1 MVKNMEILYGIVLLI
16 VFVAGF
22 GIGITVPFFVKKYMQ
37 DILDKISDETKIDNK
52 EEDKPITVQNL
63 TQDIK
68 DEWMFGYTS
77 RKEEGE

>member
-1 MVKNMEILYGIVLLI
+1 MEILYGIVLLI

-37 DILDKISDETKIDNK
+37 DILDKISAETKIDNK
-52 EEDKPITVQNL
+52 EEDKPITVQSL

>member
-1 MVKNMEILYGIVLLI
+1 MEILYGIVLLI

-37 DILDKISDETKIDNK
+37 DMLDKISAETKIDNK

>member
-1 MVKNMEILYGIVLLI
+1 MEILYGIVLLI

-37 DILDKISDETKIDNK
+37 DIFDKISAETKIDNK

>member
-1 MVKNMEILYGIVLLI
+1 MEILYGIVLLI

-22 GIGITVPFFVKKYMQ
+22 GIGITVPFFVKKYTQ
-37 DILDKISDETKIDNK
+37 DMLDKISAETKIDNK

>member
-1 MVKNMEILYGIVLLI
+1 MEILYGIVLLI

-37 DILDKISDETKIDNK
+37 DILDKISAETKIDNK
-52 EEDKPITVQNL
+52 EEDKPVTVQNL

>member
-1 MVKNMEILYGIVLLI
+1 MEILYGIILLI

-22 GIGITVPFFVKKYMQ
+22 GIGMTVPFFVKKYMQ
-37 DILDKISDETKIDNK
+37 DMLDKISAQTKTDNK
-52 EEDKPITVQNL
+52 DEDKPITVQNL

>member
-1 MVKNMEILYGIVLLI
+1 MEILYGIVLLI

-22 GIGITVPFFVKKYMQ
+22 GIGITVPFFMKKYMQ
-37 DILDKISDETKIDNK
+37 DILDKISAETKIDNK

>member
-1 MVKNMEILYGIVLLI
+1 MEILYGIVLLI

-22 GIGITVPFFVKKYMQ
+22 GIGIAVPFFMKKYMQ
-37 DILDKISDETKIDNK
+37 DMLDKISAETKIDNK

>member
-1 MVKNMEILYGIVLLI
+1 MEILYGIVLLI

-22 GIGITVPFFVKKYMQ
+22 GIGITVPFFVKKYIQ
-37 DILDKISDETKIDNK
+37 DTLDKISAETKIDNK

>member
-1 MVKNMEILYGIVLLI
+1 MEILYGIVLLI

-22 GIGITVPFFVKKYMQ
+22 GIGITVPFFVKKYMH
-37 DILDKISDETKIDNK
+37 DMLDKISAETKIDNK

>member
-1 MVKNMEILYGIVLLI
+1 MEILYGIVLLI
-16 VFVAGF
+16 VLLQDLELVSQFLF
-22 GIGITVPFFVKKYMQ
+22 CEKYMQ
-37 DILDKISDETKIDNK
+37 DILDKISAETKIDNK

>member
-1 MVKNMEILYGIVLLI
+1 MEILYGIVLLI

-37 DILDKISDETKIDNK
+37 DMLDKISAETKINNK

>member
-1 MVKNMEILYGIVLLI
+1 MEILYGIVLLI

-37 DILDKISDETKIDNK
+37 DILDKISAETKIDNK

>member
-1 MVKNMEILYGIVLLI
+1 MEILYGIVLLI
-16 VFVAGF
+16 VFVTGF
-22 GIGITVPFFVKKYMQ
+22 GIGITVPFFVKKYVQ
-37 DILDKISDETKIDNK
+37 DILDKISAETKIDNK

>member
-1 MVKNMEILYGIVLLI
+1 MEILYGIVLLI

-37 DILDKISDETKIDNK
+37 DMLDKISAETKINNK
-52 EEDKPITVQNL
+52 EDKPITVQNL

>member
-1 MVKNMEILYGIVLLI
+1 MEILYGIVLLI

-22 GIGITVPFFVKKYMQ
+22 GIGITVPFFVKKYMR
-37 DILDKISDETKIDNK
+37 DILDKISAETKFDNK

>member
-37 DILDKISDETKIDNK
+37 DMLDKISAETKINNK

>member
-1 MVKNMEILYGIVLLI
+1 MEILYGIVLLI

-37 DILDKISDETKIDNK
+37 DMLDKISAETKIDNK

-68 DEWMFGYTS
+68 EEWMFGYSS
-77 RKEEGE
+77 RKDEGAE

>member
-1 MVKNMEILYGIVLLI
+1 M
-16 VFVAGF
+16 
-22 GIGITVPFFVKKYMQ
+22 VKKYGNIIWNRIIDSFCCRLM
-37 DILDKISDETKIDNK
+37 LDKISAETKIDNK

>member
-1 MVKNMEILYGIVLLI
+1 MEILYGIVLLI
-16 VFVAGF
+16 VFVTGF

-37 DILDKISDETKIDNK
+37 DILDKNSAETKIDNK

>member
-1 MVKNMEILYGIVLLI
+1 MEILYGIVLLI
-16 VFVAGF
+16 VFVTGF

-37 DILDKISDETKIDNK
+37 DILDKISAETKIDNK

>member
-1 MVKNMEILYGIVLLI
+1 
-16 VFVAGF
+16 
-22 GIGITVPFFVKKYMQ
+22 MQ
-37 DILDKISDETKIDNK
+37 DILDKISAETKIDNK

>member
-1 MVKNMEILYGIVLLI
+1 MEILYGIVLLI

-37 DILDKISDETKIDNK
+37 DMLDKISAETKIDNK

-77 RKEEGE
+77 RKGEGE

>member
-1 MVKNMEILYGIVLLI
+1 MEILYGIVLLI

-37 DILDKISDETKIDNK
+37 DILDKISAETKIDNK

-77 RKEEGE
+77 RKEKGE

>member
-1 MVKNMEILYGIVLLI
+1 MEILYGIVLLI

-22 GIGITVPFFVKKYMQ
+22 GIGITVPFFVKKYMR
-37 DILDKISDETKIDNK
+37 DILDKISAETKIDNK

>member
-1 MVKNMEILYGIVLLI
+1 MEILYGIVLLI

-37 DILDKISDETKIDNK
+37 DMLDKISAETKIDNK

-77 RKEEGE
+77 RKEKGE

>member
-37 DILDKISDETKIDNK
+37 DILDKISAETKIDNK

>member
-1 MVKNMEILYGIVLLI
+1 MEILYGIVLLI
-16 VFVAGF
+16 VFIAGF

-37 DILDKISDETKIDNK
+37 DILDKISAETKIDNK

>member
-1 MVKNMEILYGIVLLI
+1 MEILYGIVLLI

-22 GIGITVPFFVKKYMQ
+22 GIGITVPFFVKKYIQ
-37 DILDKISDETKIDNK
+37 DILDKISAETKIDNK
-52 EEDKPITVQNL
+52 EEDKPITVQSL

>member
-1 MVKNMEILYGIVLLI
+1 MEILYGIVLLI